1 MKTLF
6 LLMLIQITLVANTMN
21 CESALT
27 TFDKSVQQKKD
38 VSDGLLMMT
47 IVYCE
52 DVPQYRQVL
61 THMMNKLDTIEM

>member
-27 TFDKSVQQKKD
+27 TFDKSVQQKKA

-52 DVPQYRQVL
+52 DAPQYRQVL

>member
-6 LLMLIQITLVANTMN
+6 LLMFIQITLCANTME

-27 TFDKSVQQKKD
+27 SFDKSVQQKKT

-52 DVPQYRQVL
+52 DLPQYRQVL
-61 THMMNKLDTIEM
+61 THMMNILDTAKL

>member
-6 LLMLIQITLVANTMN
+6 LLMLVQITLVANTME

-27 TFDKSVQQKKD
+27 SFDKSVKQKET

-52 DVPQYRQVL
+52 DLPQYSQVI

>member
-27 TFDKSVQQKKD
+27 TFDKSVQQKKA

>member
-6 LLMLIQITLVANTMN
+6 LLILVPIILVANTRE

-27 TFDKSVQQKKD
+27 KFDKSVKQKKT

-52 DVPQYRQVL
+52 DLPQYRQVL
-61 THMMNKLDTIEM
+61 MHMMDKLDSGEM